1 MDLTG
6 KVVASESM
14 NKASG
19 IHNES
24 IYASSLN
31 NGLYIISITLD
42 GKVLS
47 SQRVVKK

>member
-1 MDLTG
+1 
-6 KVVASESM
+6 M
-14 NKASG
+14 NKAGG

-24 IYASSLN
+24 IDASGLS
-31 NGLYIISITLD
+31 NGLYIVSITLD